1 MVSLFKVIAILT
13 WGPSIF
19 SKTWGGEAWFWWD
32 LGRVRNNY
40 ALWSQQKAEF
50 FMKRVAYI
58 SGCISNSFR
67 IIQEIEA
74 VLGCRQFA
82 EYMDLGN
89 LQFLGQTLKESLRL
103 HPPVS
108 GTTRITTKDENIGGH
123 LLPRGTSVNIS
134 AFIMHRYS
142 EAWQEPDKFDPDRFS
157 PAAKGEIPHSVF
169 FPFSLGPRTCIGQT
183 FAQIE
188 ARVFMARLLQEFE
201 LSLCPGQDKM
211 EHEERLTLRP
221 KGGVLC
227 TLRRR
232 NES

>member
-1 MVSLFKVIAILT
+1 MNVTTVFTL
-13 WGPSIF
+13 
-19 SKTWGGEAWFWWD
+19 
-32 LGRVRNNY
+32 
-40 ALWSQQKAEF
+40 
-50 FMKRVAYI
+50 AYV
-58 SGCISNSFR
+58 NASFR

-74 VLGCRQFA
+74 VLGCRQFV
-82 EYMDLGN
+82 EYVDLGN

-103 HPPVS
+103 HPPIG

-142 EAWQEPDKFDPDRFS
+142 GAWQEPDKFDPDRFS
-157 PAAKGEIPHSVF
+157 PASKGEIPHSVF

-183 FAQIE
+183 FAQFE
-188 ARVFMARLLQEFE
+188 ARVLMARLLQEFE
-201 LSLCPGQDKM
+201 LSLCPGQD
-211 EHEERLTLRP
+211 EIQHEERLTLRP

-227 TLRRR
+227 TLKRR